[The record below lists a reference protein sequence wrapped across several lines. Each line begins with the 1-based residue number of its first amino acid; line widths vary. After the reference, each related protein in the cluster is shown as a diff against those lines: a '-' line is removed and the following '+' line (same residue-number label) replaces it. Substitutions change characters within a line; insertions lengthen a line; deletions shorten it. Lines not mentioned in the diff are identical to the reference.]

1 MNATDHSETLVSLMS
16 VQPSTVTTDD
26 GVRISVREWGPR
38 TAPLTVIFA
47 HGFCLQTST
56 WAAQL
61 EYLRQHWG
69 DTVRLVA
76 YDQRGHGESGVAP
89 PLSYTIDQLGCD
101 MQAVLDAVAPDGPI
115 LLVGHSMGGM
125 SILSHA
131 RQHPEMI
138 GSRVVGAALISTSAR
153 GLAMAGLFPIANTP
167 VINAVRAVS
176 ARLPL
181 GSRPLSAVLPAL
193 ALDHITYGR
202 GAIPK
207 PVRSHTHRVITGTKL
222 ATCTGF
228 LESLQHQ
235 DTSDA
240 LATLSTI
247 PTFVACGDVDY
258 VTPLRNSIHL
268 VSGLNR
274 STVFI
279 RIPKAGHLAHLEQPA
294 VVSEAIVALAAR
306 SATTAG
312 LGSVPTASVC

>member
-1 MNATDHSETLVSLMS
+1 MNATDHSETLASLMS
-16 VQPSTVTTDD
+16 VQPSTVVTDD

-56 WAAQL
+56 WAPQL
-61 EYLRQHWG
+61 EYLCQHWG
-69 DTVRLVA
+69 DTVRMVA
-76 YDQRGHGESGVAP
+76 YDQRGHGESGGAP
-89 PLSYTIDQLGCD
+89 PLSYTIDQLGCE

-131 RQHPEMI
+131 RQHPEII
-138 GSRVVGAALISTSAR
+138 GSRFVGAALISTSAR

-167 VINAVRAVS
+167 VINTVRAVS

-193 ALDHITYGR
+193 ALDHIIYGR

-207 PVRSHTHRVITGTKL
+207 PVRSQTDRVITSTRL

-240 LATLSTI
+240 LEPCRRFPHSSFAET
-247 PTFVACGDVDY
+247 
-258 VTPLRNSIHL
+258 SI
-268 VSGLNR
+268 
-274 STVFI
+274 T
-279 RIPKAGHLAHLEQPA
+279 
-294 VVSEAIVALAAR
+294 
-306 SATTAG
+306 
-312 LGSVPTASVC
+312 

>member
-1 MNATDHSETLVSLMS
+1 MNVIDHTATTTLMS
-16 VQPSTVTTDD
+16 GEASTIATED
-26 GVRISVREWGPR
+26 GVPLRVREWGPR
-38 TAPLTVIFA
+38 SAPLTVVFS

-56 WAAQL
+56 WAPQL
-61 EYLRQHWG
+61 AYLRSHWG
-69 DTVRLVA
+69 DEVRLVA
-76 YDQRGHGESGVAP
+76 YDQRGHGESGTP
-89 PLSYTIDQLGCD
+89 PAHSCTIDQLGRD
-101 MQAVLDAVAPDGPI
+101 VQSILDAIVPSGPT

-131 RQHPEMI
+131 RQYPQMI
-138 GSRVVGAALISTSAR
+138 GSRVAAAALISTSAR
-153 GLAMAGLFPIANTP
+153 GLATAGLFPIVNTP
-167 VINAVRAVS
+167 VINTLRAVS

-181 GSRPLSAVLPAL
+181 GSCPLSAVIPPI

-207 PVRSHTHRVITGTKL
+207 HVRRHTHRVITSTRL
-222 ATCTGF
+222 ATCAGF

-240 LATLSTI
+240 LNTLSTI
-247 PTFVACGDVDY
+247 PTIVACGDADY

-274 STVFI
+274 DTLFV
-279 RIPKAGHLAHLEQPA
+279 RIPKAGHLAHLEQPD

-306 SATTAG
+306 SARTAG
-312 LGSVPTASVC
+312 HGSAPTASVG